1 MQAVVEPEL
10 FVEEFVAVVVGVV
23 VVAMVV
29 LVEVVVVAVV
39 AEWPAV
45 ELAELLTAT
54 DAPPKIEQVSSS
66 NKKQLYCVGEQKG
79 SI

>member
-1 MQAVVEPEL
+1 M
-10 FVEEFVAVVVGVV
+10 VVGVV

-66 NKKQLYCVGEQKG
+66 NKKQLYCVGDQREVF
-79 SI
+79 SSLIRNSMAPETFPN